1 MSSTRSLNA
10 SFTSLVISKE
20 SGVILVHPDGQKLPE
35 NFEYMKPKNFDIRKY
50 LIYGKLTGHFLMHF
64 LPLEIYHKFC

>member
-20 SGVILVHPDGQKLPE
+20 SGVILVHPDGQKLPD

-50 LIYGKLTGHFLMHF
+50 TGHFLMHF